1 MEKNKNIDTVKKT
14 YGAVGIISSA
24 IAVKKWLDDPSEE
37 NAVKVISETVGKLP
51 INTDKINE
59 TIGQMR
65 ENTYILNN
73 PNEKLKDMEAGVK
86 PINRGD
92 EIIQDNPQN
101 SQLQTKQNSQIQAF
115 IPQNLTQS
123 EISEINEALEKYHIT
138 KQADKDTYLWYLD
151 DKKPLFKGY
160 IKNWFDALEKF
171 TKNSDLSAASKD
183 FGEAVKQQ
191 ENTLKE
197 LKEQLSFTE
206 KNAIIR
212 VFASKFHNVKTLEN
226 KKERVG
232 VAMPKCYLDIISD
245 YKRQIVQ
252 KFGEKTWQETFENF
266 QKTNDLKVFE
276 NAVKSQISTQN
287 FNKNINLQIPNENAN
302 LKNPNTKFR
311 WKCKFRK

>member
-1 MEKNKNIDTVKKT
+1 MSQIYSDVDNELKEVDKSFNKGKEICNFYKKGKKICEIATESAREIVKAGARPIGERNKNYNQAFDQIN
-14 YGAVGIISSA
+14 GI
-24 IAVKKWLDDPSEE
+24 
-37 NAVKVISETVGKLP
+37 NADNI
-51 INTDKINE
+51 
-59 TIGQMR
+59 
-65 ENTYILNN
+65 
-73 PNEKLKDMEAGVK
+73 GVK
-86 PINRGD
+86 YD
-92 EIIQDNPQN
+92 ETETTPNPQP
-101 SQLQTKQNSQIQAF
+101 SPQLQTKQNSQIQAF

-183 FGEAVKQQ
+183 FDKAVKQQ

-245 YKRQIVQ
+245 YKRQIVRN
-252 KFGEKTWQETFENF
+252 FGEKTWQETFENF

-276 NAVKSQISTQN
+276 NALKSQIQTQN
-287 FNKNINLQIPNENAN
+287 FNKNINLQISNENAN
-302 LKNPNTKFR
+302 LKNSENNITNPQKNGNNFKM
-311 WKCKFRK
+311 